1 MPFLREQPSG
11 VWRICQGS
19 QHHLHRRFCATAAR
33 SCTLS
38 TRQAFCCSSLSP
50 LLTLPCLP
58 APGACHKKNYDNRDT
73 VCRMLKAQ
81 NFQIT
86 AQGLELPDG
95 ISPLKSVPSE
105 LVPHCPVCGAPMS
118 MNLRADDTFVEDE
131 GWHEAAGNY
140 EDFLRAHKG
149 EHILFWKFGCR
160 RKHSRHHQIPL
171 LAHNLSESEGPLCLH
186 QSFGGLLSQGNP
198 RAGHLH

>member
-1 MPFLREQPSG
+1 MYYADKTGFLLQFLESPADATLFTRPRRLSQKDL
-11 VWRICQGS
+11 RQQG
-19 QHHLHRRFCATAAR
+19 H
-33 SCTLS
+33 
-38 TRQAFCCSSLSP
+38 SLSHAQSP
-50 LLTLPCLP
+50 EFPNHG
-58 APGACHKKNYDNRDT
+58 ARPGIAGRYFTSHVCPFRAC
-73 VCRMLKAQ
+73 
-81 NFQIT
+81 
-86 AQGLELPDG
+86 
-95 ISPLKSVPSE
+95 
-105 LVPHCPVCGAPMS
+105 PHCPVCGAPMS

>member
-131 GWHEAAGNY
+131 GWHMAAGCY
-140 EDFLRAHKG
+140 EEFLHRRASISCSGSWALGKTRQASSNTPSG
-149 EHILFWKFGCR
+149 ALR
-160 RKHSRHHQIPL
+160 TRIPR
-171 LAHNLSESEGPLCLH
+171 
-186 QSFGGLLSQGNP
+186 QSLP
-198 RAGHLH
+198 A

>member
-1 MPFLREQPSG
+1 M
-11 VWRICQGS
+11 
-19 QHHLHRRFCATAAR
+19 
-33 SCTLS
+33 
-38 TRQAFCCSSLSP
+38 SP

-131 GWHEAAGNY
+131 GWHMAAGCY
-140 EDFLRAHKG
+140 EEFLHRHKG
-149 EHILFWKFGCR
+149 EHILFWELGVGENTPGIIKYPFWR
-160 RKHSRHHQIPL
+160 ITYQNSR
-171 LAHNLSESEGPLCLH
+171 AVFACVNLSQAFCPREIQEQAICIDGDTGTELKK
-186 QSFGGLLSQGNP
+186 LLP
-198 RAGHLH
+198 